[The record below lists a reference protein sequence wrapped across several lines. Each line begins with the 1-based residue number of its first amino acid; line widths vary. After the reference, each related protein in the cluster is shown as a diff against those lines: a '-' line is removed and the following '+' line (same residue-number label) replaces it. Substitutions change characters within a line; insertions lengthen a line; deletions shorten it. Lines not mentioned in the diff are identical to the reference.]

1 MLIYAQITLMK
12 KIDKD
17 VFAYTEGKGKSK
29 KQTAEDMD
37 HIQWEERRY
46 KSLLQ
51 LFNII
56 QLPLE
61 NLWQPPV
68 PEENFVN
75 LIADIAYRSL
85 EHPTIKDKNVGD
97 TSIQIL
103 GTLLKRYNHSMVFPV
118 RIFEILKS
126 CEMAIPSIC
135 QGMVVLY
142 EQYGMQTIFKVMV
155 EQVLEGL
162 DDSADAMTIKNI
174 SQFFTELG
182 SIAPV
187 LLMPFIRDIA
197 SDVLSL
203 ESYQLRICILT
214 LMSEI
219 ICTELTGENL
229 VQDHKDIRNE
239 YLEHIYYHIHDVN
252 AHVRSKA
259 LALWTHMKSV
269 DAVPVIWLS
278 PIMKVVASRLE
289 DKSALVR
296 KNAIH
301 LMTSFL
307 ERNPFAS
314 KLSIEELEARYNE
327 KIKELSDFRN
337 KMIEESNKVD
347 EVNTKCEELI
357 KDMHEHII
365 RCITLSSIED
375 EGIRAED
382 CAQLYS
388 DFDKILEDKNYK
400 RLALLVRKAEELNG
414 NWETIKGFEQEEA
427 LLYFA
432 MLLKSYFLLQNN
444 CKDYEEDYKKAENAV
459 RYLEDCLEFSKL
471 LVAAVPKLQNLLMSK
486 TESDSAEA
494 INFFTAAYLFGIKNT
509 EHGLRQ
515 MLYLVWATAKE
526 KREPVREAFKHVLWK
541 TDQQGRAH
549 SVKVVYNLMR
559 FIEGLTF
566 SHHIAFEELVREYVL
581 NDDIDNSMIQ
591 VMFEIYSKKIENV
604 TSNDSRL
611 ALQLLIICSSVK
623 AAITRVNSEVI
634 ENIGFGERGQRDPR
648 IFVQTLEFLMNYY
661 ADKEDQIYPRMEFD
675 NERVTT
681 VTNCYKIFFHN
692 HKVSNFDD
700 ICSRTFQY
708 IYKMCHQPNV
718 ISQQIIIEIWD
729 EMRKI
734 SDKIIE
740 GEDDKA
746 TQDAATQDNGLT
758 QTPFIRPSQ
767 NGSLLRV
774 GNMKLPA
781 ILLSRFIFM
790 IGYVAMKELI
800 YLDID
805 IYTNLKY
812 RQELADILKNKK
824 KTNAIANKLNGRKS
838 TLNMSATAAVR
849 KSVLPNQQQNQDE
862 EENNEEDVI
871 GPSAEDAFAE
881 QINTICEHEL
891 LFHKDGIFRRFVP
904 LILEVLKYP
913 KRFNNSEIQR
923 SALLA
928 LVHFMSVSSEFCQ
941 KNMEFL
947 MNIFSHSKDIDIKCN
962 VIIGM
967 SDLTFR
973 FPNIVEPWSAHMY
986 STLHDE
992 NRVLRLTSVRILSH
1006 LISHEMIL
1014 IKGQIS
1020 DLAMCLVDKD
1030 DEIRTSTEVFF
1041 KEIAHKSNILYNVLP
1056 DIISRLGDPNL
1067 NLEEGKYQVIMRY
1080 IIGLISKDRQI
1091 ESLVDKLCY
1100 RFKMTEQE
1108 RQWRDIAFCL
1118 SLLSYTE
1125 KTIKKLIENIGFFK
1139 DKVQIQEVYDLFRY
1153 IITSTLKLAK
1163 PELKAVVQDF
1173 ELKLE
1178 ECLAVNDNPTE
1189 QNEHDESN
1197 MSIRRPNNTTVS
1209 KRAPATAQKGKGKSK
1224 KTPAPKSR
1232 GTRGRRQQVSS
1243 DGSSDSEAENN
1254 PRRGRRKQQP
1264 VSSESEEEEPVRKGK
1279 LAQSNRKKLPPARPT
1294 RSGRSKIIEE
1304 PTSSGENV
1312 LRENNSFEN

>member
-1 MLIYAQITLMK
+1 M
-12 KIDKD
+12 
-17 VFAYTEGKGKSK
+17 
-29 KQTAEDMD
+29 
-37 HIQWEERRY
+37 
-46 KSLLQ
+46 
-51 LFNII
+51 FN
-56 QLPLE
+56 
-61 NLWQPPV
+61 V
-68 PEENFVN
+68 
-75 LIADIAYRSL
+75 YR
-85 EHPTIKDKNVGD
+85 
-97 TSIQIL
+97 
-103 GTLLKRYNHSMVFPV
+103 
-118 RIFEILKS
+118 
-126 CEMAIPSIC
+126 
-135 QGMVVLY
+135 
-142 EQYGMQTIFKVMV
+142 
-155 EQVLEGL
+155 
-162 DDSADAMTIKNI
+162 
-174 SQFFTELG
+174 
-182 SIAPV
+182 
-187 LLMPFIRDIA
+187 
-197 SDVLSL
+197 
-203 ESYQLRICILT
+203 
-214 LMSEI
+214 
-219 ICTELTGENL
+219 
-229 VQDHKDIRNE
+229 
-239 YLEHIYYHIHDVN
+239 
-252 AHVRSKA
+252 
-259 LALWTHMKSV
+259 
-269 DAVPVIWLS
+269 
-278 PIMKVVASRLE
+278 
-289 DKSALVR
+289 
-296 KNAIH
+296 
-301 LMTSFL
+301 
-307 ERNPFAS
+307 
-314 KLSIEELEARYNE
+314 
-327 KIKELSDFRN
+327 
-337 KMIEESNKVD
+337 
-347 EVNTKCEELI
+347 
-357 KDMHEHII
+357 
-365 RCITLSSIED
+365 
-375 EGIRAED
+375 
-382 CAQLYS
+382 
-388 DFDKILEDKNYK
+388 
-400 RLALLVRKAEELNG
+400 
-414 NWETIKGFEQEEA
+414 
-427 LLYFA
+427 
-432 MLLKSYFLLQNN
+432 
-444 CKDYEEDYKKAENAV
+444 
-459 RYLEDCLEFSKL
+459 
-471 LVAAVPKLQNLLMSK
+471 
-486 TESDSAEA
+486 
-494 INFFTAAYLFGIKNT
+494 
-509 EHGLRQ
+509 
-515 MLYLVWATAKE
+515 
-526 KREPVREAFKHVLWK
+526 
-541 TDQQGRAH
+541 
-549 SVKVVYNLMR
+549 
-559 FIEGLTF
+559 
-566 SHHIAFEELVREYVL
+566 
-581 NDDIDNSMIQ
+581 
-591 VMFEIYSKKIENV
+591 
-604 TSNDSRL
+604 
-611 ALQLLIICSSVK
+611 VK
-623 AAITRVNSEVI
+623 AAITRVNSDVI

-729 EMRKI
+729 ELRKI

-740 GEDDKA
+740 GEDDRA

-812 RQELADILKNKK
+812 RQELADIQKNKK
-824 KTNAIANKLNGRKS
+824 KTNAIANRINGRKS

-849 KSVLPNQQQNQDE
+849 KSVLPNLQQNQDE
-862 EENNEEDVI
+862 EENNEEDVM

-891 LFHKDGIFRRFVP
+891 LFQKDGIFRKFVP

-913 KRFNNSEIQR
+913 KRFNNPELQR

-947 MNIFSHSKDIDIKCN
+947 MNIFSHSQDIDIKCN

-1139 DKVQIQEVYDLFRY
+1139 DKVQIQEVYDFFRQ
-1153 IITSTLKLAK
+1153 IITNTLKLAK
-1163 PELKAVVQDF
+1163 PELK
-1173 ELKLE
+1173 
-1178 ECLAVNDNPTE
+1178 
-1189 QNEHDESN
+1189 
-1197 MSIRRPNNTTVS
+1197 VS
-1209 KRAPATAQKGKGKSK
+1209 
-1224 KTPAPKSR
+1224 
-1232 GTRGRRQQVSS
+1232 
-1243 DGSSDSEAENN
+1243 
-1254 PRRGRRKQQP
+1254 
-1264 VSSESEEEEPVRKGK
+1264 
-1279 LAQSNRKKLPPARPT
+1279 
-1294 RSGRSKIIEE
+1294 
-1304 PTSSGENV
+1304 
-1312 LRENNSFEN
+1312 